1 MAQSANDFLDEPAP
15 STQGPGSASDFLG
28 PEPQQGA
35 LSYIGNRALAGGYG
49 AIRGIG
55 ETLQGA
61 SEMGGGQPGVVAN
74 TGKALEEY
82 ATPKEE
88 AAVAASPEEGQGT
101 VAKYAGKSAQAILGM
116 APLAAAGTVGSVVGP
131 AGTAAGMGAQA
142 AAQTFHE
149 EYQNALKL
157 GMSDDD
163 ARAHAW
169 KSAAVSG
176 GTMAAFPA
184 VGEGLGFA
192 GGVLKNALSKAAP
205 TALDAAAD
213 ITGKTLLPEFAKSGA
228 EMMGANQI
236 VGAGQQAG
244 QQIVNN
250 QDQVGK
256 QQTPW
261 QAVKAGAEQTL
272 EGGAA
277 FLPLS
282 FLHARA
288 IVNQSAAVKGAIEN
302 GDAAPGD
309 RQVATQQIFNAVKKV
324 DPDSAQNF
332 KDYAADAIANKQ
344 PITLDPDIFKAAQPA
359 EQPGPPLGLPN
370 RPNPAMYAFSD
381 GSVGTQDQ
389 IDQHLSFFPENQRP
403 HELAKLMYGSQE
415 IEPDHQAVI
424 SGALPYRENATMYAF
439 SDGSTGT
446 QAQIDAHLNSL
457 APEQRASA
465 LAKMMQGAQ
474 IVDRQ
479 TGEILPHPNA
489 VPGSLSDAVNKGVL
503 SGAIKSTKAGEEN
516 GIPATAANEKPNNEP
531 GTAGAANIVP
541 GESGAGSGGAT
552 ERTGTDLVGGWVAAG
567 ESVNE
572 RGAAVVP
579 GVWVH
584 GNEPGNEPVT
594 KGDQHAISEPRAGSV
609 LQREQGQ
616 AGITGSERRGVEQGI
631 ERNQTTGAGAPAA
644 EVWGKKA
651 VQVDHFDTPEEYHLG
666 RFNELAA
673 QHGLTPEQ
681 VKGVF
686 HAKGMDSVTGFH
698 REGEL
703 KPMVER
709 AQEYV
714 KTAGRTAHFVDADIA
729 NLGGINN
736 HFKNVKSDA
745 DRIYRGIS
753 DIFKEELDKAGK
765 QEAIPVRK
773 GGDEISAVVIGST
786 DKSVK
791 EAIARA
797 KERIA
802 AYVKEQGLSDLPH
815 PKGGTPGVG
824 LHMGSSPIKADR
836 SFEAIE
842 KEAAL
847 GIDQSKAAAKKVLRA
862 DKAANDEHLIPVSK
876 RKPKEEAN
884 AQTEE
889 AKQVKPGRPEAQSAN
904 AVEKP
909 VLPPLS
915 EHPPRATNAQ
925 SLSGAA
931 PIVTKRD
938 NGTISVTGRSMEEMQ
953 ALRDKLGIRGAIIGK
968 NGNAIFPKST
978 NVLDLKRE
986 LGVSEIPKG
995 TILAEG
1001 NKPFTKRGDAVKARD
1016 EVKGRTKTHE
1026 IIPVEDGY
1034 GIAPRESPLKKA
1046 AGKKA
1051 DTLLTALRDMGG
1063 VRLDSKNDVVG
1074 DKFAPGGYNQVFT
1087 KNAQHSIEGLV
1098 GKGEL
1103 DEYLPYNLRFSTHD
1117 NPNSEVADMQ
1127 EAVEWIKDKIRSG
1140 ERVIPYD
1147 AQMEL
1152 DQKDLRAQDAIDA
1165 VAEELTHDEI
1175 NTELQLAA
1183 DEERENASNA
1193 QVFNAHDENGGI
1205 ERSQGTEG
1213 RERLELQGQTP
1224 VEVANQER
1232 AQRESEQRQRNEEAQ
1247 AKKDQAAK
1255 DQANLD
1261 ARTKARAANPDN
1273 FQFGESSKEAAK
1285 PIGDLFNPPEPKA
1298 EQLAKDTG
1306 KISDFGEK
1314 IEGAKKD
1321 LWQNYKKA
1329 MSDELPASVRDI
1341 TLSKHFPEPDYENLI
1356 ANGTDIRTIAA
1367 IKAMRDEIPTKPQNS
1382 YKLQRWGEQLK
1393 QLRDFSNKLI
1403 DGSIDTDHAL
1413 QKMREVPALHDI
1425 ADRIEMYADLGY
1437 PAFKSAKGYGIS
1449 GGWTRPGR
1457 TGEQFGLKTPEHR
1470 VSFFDTRQEAVDAL
1484 RAKLETA
1491 PETTEG
1497 GRSTKLDIYRVT
1509 KTGDIVIGKKV
1520 ASNKYI
1526 DLQTGF
1532 KSSRDAREYLQA
1544 HEKEL
1549 LELLDKKKDVVPDRR
1564 SVNNPRVGADYRQ
1577 GEDVTPEKFASEF
1590 GWRGVQFGNYV
1601 EQGRRQRD
1609 LNNAYDALLD
1619 MAHTIGVPSRALSLN
1634 GELGLAFGARG
1645 GGSKAA
1651 AHYEPEQVVINLTK
1665 TQGFGSLGHEFF
1677 HALDNYFSR
1686 EAGKKD
1692 AFITSNPKA
1701 YEGGKTRPEVIEA
1714 FSNLMQA
1721 IQKSEFYKDA
1731 LKLDNRRT
1739 NNYWS
1744 TNLELAARSFE
1755 SYLVDKAAEKGE
1767 SNDYLANI
1775 IPEEAHKAILEGE
1788 PYQYPTKTDKAVLN
1802 PLFDKLFA
1810 TLKTKETDKGI
1821 ALFSRDAQPET
1832 NHTPATI
1839 AKALRDTFGGITDK
1853 LLERG
1858 EQGKRGGVV
1867 LAKDIDDAA
1876 KLFAEKT
1883 GRTLEEVKG
1892 QLQNS
1897 VAKVDADSLKN
1908 KLNAAIKGDDET
1920 KGRPITV
1927 SDSTPASLRIFGWND
1942 LPVVMRAG
1950 ADGAM
1955 KMFYQ
1960 HGLSAS
1966 DMAHAIAKGLDRPVM
1981 MFQHL
1986 GQRDVESVW
1995 LVTDKT
2001 SKGQPV
2007 IIAVHPESESATGKV
2022 HLIAT
2027 ALSHPWDAIARKI
2040 KNGDLLY
2047 RDTTA
2052 RTPDTVKISIA
2063 EAQRKYAQEPRSLLG
2078 VLPNS
2083 APVRGRAY
2091 KVLSQSDLVKHEAT
2105 MDIQKS
2111 EDGHVQGFYDPK
2123 SGLSFLVSNRLDE
2136 AKAPGVLA
2144 HEIMHGTDTAEIQQ
2158 RAVDLIGR
2166 RDDVTTPLKTREFLK
2181 SVADRMTSAAVEG
2194 DEKEA
2199 ASYIV
2204 EQALLTGRKDGFS
2217 AIDGTL
2223 FAHLTDKLGKRVGDF
2238 VRDWV
2243 AKVRAALFSRGVDMK
2258 LTVDDMTALAHA
2270 GMKQAAQGN
2279 VNTEGAQQFSKGAA
2293 KPFSRAIKQDEVKPV
2308 ATGVAAFMEKSKSSL
2323 DSIKTGFGELKDAF
2337 ASNPTYNDK
2346 QKIIGE
2352 YTGKLQMIDHELS
2365 KFAKRINAEIP
2376 KDRQEAITNY
2386 MQAGGDEALLRQRA
2400 ADSKPA
2406 YRKGYQDALKLT
2418 GKEKA
2423 MAKEIQDTQDKFWKQ
2438 ANEAG
2443 ILEGYVTNYVRGQWE
2458 RETPEGKKIIALVNS
2473 GMLNDKPREAMQK
2486 VFQSYFD
2493 GEKAGYVPTDKRI
2506 GYQFVAA
2513 QRSIRAAIAA
2523 RKALTDLMNSKE
2535 ADGRP
2540 TVSVG
2545 GAGRAIES
2553 DSEAIKAL
2561 RTEVEAAKSALRK
2574 NPDDAS
2580 LKAEV
2585 DEKLDKLDAAIKKD
2599 EENYKDKP
2607 FFVKPNVKP
2616 TITEKDKEGKV
2627 IAEHET
2633 RDYKY
2638 LDHPSMRSWKW
2649 VGTDTAGSPILMQGN
2664 MYIHPDAYGK
2674 LNALL
2679 GKSKIRTY
2687 EIPKSVPMIG
2697 GTRPGNAMLK
2707 AGAYIKST
2715 MLSGTPFH
2723 QFHVGE
2729 HAIFHGVNPMNTPEL
2744 DFDRKVSINGKE
2756 YKLLQEGVNHGM
2768 MVYNHNAIYE
2778 FGEGLAGG
2786 GLLHRLPVIGDGIQ
2800 RYGEYLFQDYIPRL
2814 KAAMF
2819 EKAVMRAAEHEK
2831 AKLASGKIT
2840 MDQIFARE
2848 AQHSNDAFG
2857 EQNYKYLG
2865 RDPTIQDAMRLLLL
2879 APDFLESRLKFA
2891 GAALTP
2897 SGREQRIAL
2906 IKGALIM
2913 GIGAQ
2918 AVNILFGDDHK
2929 THWDKPFSAIIGGR
2943 EYSPRSVVGDMAH
2956 AITDPRGF
2964 WYNRINPLWSKPIIE
2979 LASGRN
2985 QYGQKE
2991 VMEDS
2996 IKNTIKSW
3004 APLPAQGLFK
3014 TNTGQTTA
3022 QSIYGALLGSIGM
3035 TNKLYKTPV
3044 EKEISDIAFGHMQM
3058 GAESPSQK
3066 RRYEEFSSLKDAY
3079 MTGALSTIRDV
3090 AAKAK
3095 ADGVVISTSQLRQIE
3110 LSRDAT
3116 PQAKEKLLEHKMKD
3130 FSPEEAIDVWG
3141 KMSDDEK
3148 PLYERFM
3155 LNKIARSRM
3164 LTVQEKREAIM
3175 SLRQ

>member
-35 LSYIGNRALAGGYG
+35 LSYIGNRLAAGGYG
-49 AIRGIG
+49 AIRGVG

-116 APLAAAGTVGSVVGP
+116 APLAASAIVGSVAGPVG
-131 AGTAAGMGAQA
+131 TSAAMGAQA
-142 AAQTFHE
+142 AAETFHE
-149 EYQNALKL
+149 EYQNAKNA

-261 QAVKAGAEQTL
+261 EAVKAGAEQTL

-309 RQVATQQIFNAVKKV
+309 RQVATQQVFNAVKKV
-324 DPDSAQNF
+324 DPDSAHNF

-344 PITLDPDIFKAAQPA
+344 PITIDPDMFRSATERRTANQQV

-389 IDQHLSFFPENQRP
+389 IDQHLSSFPENQRP

-424 SGALPYRENATMYAF
+424 SGALPYRENPTMYAF
-439 SDGSTGT
+439 SDGSRGT

-503 SGAIKSTKAGEEN
+503 SGAIRSTKAGEEN
-516 GIPATAANEKPNNEP
+516 GIPATAANEKSNNEP
-531 GTAGAANIVP
+531 STAGDANIVP

-552 ERTGTDLVGGWVAAG
+552 ERTGTDLVGGGVAAG

-572 RGAAVVP
+572 RGAAVVS
-579 GVWVH
+579 GAGVH
-584 GNEPGNEPVT
+584 GNELGNEPVT
-594 KGDQHAISEPRAGSV
+594 KGDQHAISESSAGSV

-616 AGITGSERRGVEQGI
+616 AGIPGGERGRVEQGI
-631 ERNQTTGAGAPAA
+631 ERNQTAGAGAPAA
-644 EVWGKKA
+644 KVGGEATGA
-651 VQVDHFDTPEEYHLG
+651 VSRFKTPDEHHFEN
-666 RFNELAA
+666 FSELARA
-673 QHGLTPEQ
+673 SNLTPEQ

-686 HAKGMDSVTGFH
+686 KPKGRDSVTGFY
-698 REGEL
+698 RENQL
-703 KPMVER
+703 KPTISR
-709 AQEYV
+709 AQDYV
-714 KTAGRTAHFVDADIA
+714 RDTSNTAHFVDADIA

-773 GGDEISAVVIGST
+773 GGDEISAVVVGST

-791 EAIARA
+791 EAIGRA

-815 PKGGTPGVG
+815 PKGGAPGVG
-824 LHMGSSPIKADR
+824 LHMGSAPIKADR

-884 AQTEE
+884 AQAEE
-889 AKQVKPGRPEAQSAN
+889 TKQVKPGRPEAQSAN

-953 ALRDKLGIRGAIIGK
+953 ALRDKMGIRGAIIGK

-995 TILAEG
+995 TILADG
-1001 NKPFTKRGDAVKARD
+1001 NKPFAKRGDAVKARD
-1016 EVKGRTKTHE
+1016 EVKGRAKTHE
-1026 IIPVEDGY
+1026 IVPVEDGY
-1034 GIAPRESPLKKA
+1034 GIAPRQSPLKSA
-1046 AGKKA
+1046 AGKKV

-1074 DKFAPGGYNQVFT
+1074 DKFAPGGYNHVFT
-1087 KNAQHSIEGLV
+1087 KDARHSIESLV

-1103 DEYLPYNLRFSTHD
+1103 DDYLPYNLRFSTHD

-1127 EAVEWIKDKIRSG
+1127 EAAEWIKDKIRSG
-1140 ERVIPYD
+1140 ERVLPYD

-1152 DQKDLRAQDAIDA
+1152 DQKEIRAQDVIDA
-1165 VAEELTHDEI
+1165 VAEDYSHDEI
-1175 NTELQLAA
+1175 NKLLQLAA
-1183 DEERENASNA
+1183 DEERENSNSA
-1193 QVFNAHDENGGI
+1193 QVFNAHNEDGAA
-1205 ERSQGTEG
+1205 ERGAGAEEREG
-1213 RERLELQGQTP
+1213 FSLQGQTP
-1224 VEVANQER
+1224 AEIKAQEADR
-1232 AQRESEQRQRNEEAQ
+1232 AKQEEAARQREAAPSPEEFKLTGSDRAADVGAAHGQNDLLAEAQ
-1247 AKKDQAAK
+1247 EAKAAAPANSENAGNLKQAQIAES
-1255 DQANLD
+1255 N
-1261 ARTKARAANPDN
+1261 AAH
-1273 FQFGESSKEAAK
+1273 GAAV
-1285 PIGDLFNPPEPKA
+1285 P
-1298 EQLAKDTG
+1298 QAKDTG
-1306 KISDFGEK
+1306 KGVAIHE
-1314 IEGAKKD
+1314 
-1321 LWQNYKKA
+1321 
-1329 MSDELPASVRDI
+1329 
-1341 TLSKHFPEPDYENLI
+1341 PEVQYNVHGTSPENS
-1356 ANGTDIRTIAA
+1356 
-1367 IKAMRDEIPTKPQNS
+1367 EVPQN
-1382 YKLQRWGEQLK
+1382 QGID
-1393 QLRDFSNKLI
+1393 RDG
-1403 DGSIDTDHAL
+1403 GS
-1413 QKMREVPALHDI
+1413 
-1425 ADRIEMYADLGY
+1425 
-1437 PAFKSAKGYGIS
+1437 SAKSRVIRAAKAIRLS
-1449 GGWTRPGR
+1449 QTEATPGLYYV
-1457 TGEQFGLKTPEHR
+1457 T
-1470 VSFFDTRQEAVDAL
+1470 
-1484 RAKLETA
+1484 AKLEKVGERQLPDKITTA
-1491 PETTEG
+1491 QEAANATAYLSRNAVEHYDAIVTDKNGKVLAVIGSFKGAAAQTSVYPSTIIQELAKIDGAANVWASHNHPSGLNVLSQADRFLSRTTGEMLRGSGVRYRGLLVVADGKYAFVDHGSGNESDGLIEAHSGKMVKAPIVERVTEG
-1497 GRSTKLDIYRVT
+1497 TPLYDMTINAPGQAKTIVPQLAKEQPGIVFLSAQHAPVSFAPIEPTDIYPLRENGRLMKLFRAASDTGASAAMIANPKDVIKSQHVNNLATALNALDI
-1509 KTGDIVIGKKV
+1509 KTLDVI
-1520 ASNKYI
+1520 SYDSDN
-1526 DLQTGF
+1526 
-1532 KSSRDAREYLQA
+1532 
-1544 HEKEL
+1544 H
-1549 LELLDKKKDVVPDRR
+1549 
-1564 SVNNPRVGADYRQ
+1564 VGA
-1577 GEDVTPEKFASEF
+1577 ASGAERGNF
-1590 GWRGVQFGNYV
+1590 GVDPSGVF
-1601 EQGRRQRD
+1601 
-1609 LNNAYDALLD
+1609 
-1619 MAHTIGVPSRALSLN
+1619 
-1634 GELGLAFGARG
+1634 
-1645 GGSKAA
+1645 
-1651 AHYEPEQVVINLTK
+1651 
-1665 TQGFGSLGHEFF
+1665 
-1677 HALDNYFSR
+1677 FSR
-1686 EAGKKD
+1686 
-1692 AFITSNPKA
+1692 
-1701 YEGGKTRPEVIEA
+1701 
-1714 FSNLMQA
+1714 
-1721 IQKSEFYKDA
+1721 SESD
-1731 LKLDNRRT
+1731 T
-1739 NNYWS
+1739 
-1744 TNLELAARSFE
+1744 
-1755 SYLVDKAAEKGE
+1755 
-1767 SNDYLANI
+1767 
-1775 IPEEAHKAILEGE
+1775 
-1788 PYQYPTKTDKAVLN
+1788 TD
-1802 PLFDKLFA
+1802 
-1810 TLKTKETDKGI
+1810 
-1821 ALFSRDAQPET
+1821 
-1832 NHTPATI
+1832 HTPATI
-1839 AKALRDTFGGITDK
+1839 TKALRDTFGGITDK

-2001 SKGQPV
+2001 SKGQPI

-2052 RTPDTVKISIA
+2052 RTPDAVKIAIA

-2091 KVLSQSDLVKHEAT
+2091 KVLSQSNLVKHEAT

-2166 RDDVTTPLKTREFLK
+2166 RNDVTTPLKTREFLK

-2238 VRDWV
+2238 IRDWV

-2258 LTVDDMTALAHA
+2258 LTVDDMTALARA
-2270 GMKQAAQGN
+2270 GMRQAVHGE
-2279 VNTEGAQQFSKGAA
+2279 VNAEGAQQFSKGAA

-2308 ATGVAAFMEKSKSSL
+2308 AMGVAAFMEKSKSSL

-2346 QKIIGE
+2346 QKIVGE

-2545 GAGRAIES
+2545 GAGHAIES

-2574 NPDDAS
+2574 NPDDAA

-2599 EENYKDKP
+2599 EENFKDKP

-2627 IAEHET
+2627 IAEHQT

-2768 MVYNHNAIYE
+2768 MVYNHNALYE

-2831 AKLASGKIT
+2831 ANLASGKIT

-2891 GAALTP
+2891 GATLTP

-2929 THWDKPFSAIIGGR
+2929 THWDKPFSAI
-2943 EYSPRSVVGDMAH
+2943 S
-2956 AITDPRGF
+2956 
-2964 WYNRINPLWSKPIIE
+2964 
-2979 LASGRN
+2979 
-2985 QYGQKE
+2985 
-2991 VMEDS
+2991 
-2996 IKNTIKSW
+2996 
-3004 APLPAQGLFK
+3004 
-3014 TNTGQTTA
+3014 
-3022 QSIYGALLGSIGM
+3022 
-3035 TNKLYKTPV
+3035 
-3044 EKEISDIAFGHMQM
+3044 
-3058 GAESPSQK
+3058 
-3066 RRYEEFSSLKDAY
+3066 
-3079 MTGALSTIRDV
+3079 
-3090 AAKAK
+3090 
-3095 ADGVVISTSQLRQIE
+3095 
-3110 LSRDAT
+3110 
-3116 PQAKEKLLEHKMKD
+3116 
-3130 FSPEEAIDVWG
+3130 
-3141 KMSDDEK
+3141 
-3148 PLYERFM
+3148 
-3155 LNKIARSRM
+3155 
-3164 LTVQEKREAIM
+3164 
-3175 SLRQ
+3175 